1 MIITAGVMQIGW
13 ATKDS
18 SFLNHVSMY
27 IFTIFVYD
35 NHGRC
40 HAIGWATKDSSFL
53 NHVSMYIF
61 MIFVYDNHGWCH
73 ANRLGD
79 QRQQLP

>member
-1 MIITAGVMQIGW
+1 MDSGIWYYEVMIITAGVMQIGW

-27 IFTIFVYD
+27 IFTIFVYE
-35 NHGRC
+35 NHSR
-40 HAIGWATKDSSFL
+40 
-53 NHVSMYIF
+53 
-61 MIFVYDNHGWCH
+61 CH

>member
-1 MIITAGVMQIGW
+1 MKITAGVMQIVW

-35 NHGRC
+35 NHSRC

-53 NHVSMYIF
+53 SHESMYIF
-61 MIFVYDNHGWCH
+61 TIYVYENHSRCH
-73 ANRLGD
+73 ANSLGD
-79 QRQQLP
+79 QRQ